1 MGLRRIAAAPLYR
14 IADWIDDNPV
24 SATGVVV
31 ALGAL
36 AALAASVALG
46 VDAGGGPDAG
56 RFALDAAT
64 ATRLAA
70 AASERPAYA
79 AAALVGVAVALL
91 YDG

>member
-24 SATGVVV
+24 SATGAVI

-46 VDAGGGPDAG
+46 VGGVEAGG
-56 RFALDAAT
+56 FALDAGT
-64 ATRLAA
+64 AGRLGA

-79 AAALVGVAVALL
+79 VVALVGVAVALL

>member
-14 IADWIDDNPV
+14 VSDWIDDNPV
-24 SATGVVV
+24 SATGAVI

-36 AALAASVALG
+36 AALSVAVAL
-46 VDAGGGPDAG
+46 DAGSGAEAG
-56 RFALDAAT
+56 RFALDSGT
-64 ATRLAA
+64 ATSLVA